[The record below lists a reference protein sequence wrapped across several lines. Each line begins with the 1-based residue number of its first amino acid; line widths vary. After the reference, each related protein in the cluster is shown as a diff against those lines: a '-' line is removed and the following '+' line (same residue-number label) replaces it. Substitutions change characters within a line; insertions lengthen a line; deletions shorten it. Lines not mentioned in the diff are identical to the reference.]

1 MLPGM
6 MATPVHTALLDA
18 TPPYRLAAS
27 LRALS
32 GFAPCAGDQHV
43 VGTGVRKAFLIPG
56 SQSAAVVRV
65 DPRPDQE
72 PGVAVAVSADRPLS
86 SDEAIGLERGV
97 ARWLGLPDDLRPF
110 LAIARDD
117 PPMAP
122 LLAAADGLHQVRFAS
137 LSEGACYFLLTH
149 RTSQAVAASRKR
161 RIATDLGAR
170 IRLDGTEYVVFPA
183 LTTLVAAGP
192 GVLARYAGGQRR
204 ADRLVSALHGLA
216 ALVAER
222 GEEWLH
228 DAPYQQVREALL
240 AIPGIGPFTA
250 YAILLRVLGRPD
262 GVPLEMVQFADVV
275 AQVYGAGTPVDTVRE
290 RYGPYVGWWSYLART
305 ALAWTDVPTSH
316 SSTSR
321 RRVA

>member
-1 MLPGM
+1 MT
-6 MATPVHTALLDA
+6 ATPRHTALLDA

-32 GFAPCAGDQHV
+32 GFAPCVADQCV
-43 VGTGVRKAFLIPG
+43 VGTGVRKAFLVPG
-56 SQSAAVVRV
+56 SGSAVVVRV
-65 DPRPDQE
+65 GPRPDQE
-72 PGVAVAVSADRPLS
+72 PGVAVGVYADQPLPT
-86 SDEAIGLERGV
+86 DEVTGLERAV
-97 ARWLGLPDDLRPF
+97 THWLGLSDDLRPF
-110 LAIARDD
+110 LAIASDD

-137 LSEGACYFLLTH
+137 LAEGACYFLLTH

-161 RIATDLGAR
+161 RIAADLGAR
-170 IRLDGTEYVVFPA
+170 IRLDGTEYVAFPA
-183 LTTLVAAGP
+183 LATLLTTEP
-192 GVLARYAGGQRR
+192 GVLARYAGGQQR
-204 ADRLVSALHGLA
+204 ADRLVGALHGLA

-228 DAPYQQVREALL
+228 EAPYQEVREALL

-262 GVPLEMVQFADVV
+262 GVPLDMVQFADVV
-275 AQVYGAGTPVDTVRE
+275 TRVYGPGTPVDTVRE
-290 RYGPYVGWWSYLART
+290 RYGHHVGWWSYLART
-305 ALAWTDVPTSH
+305 ALAWTGVPSTH
-316 SSTSR
+316 SAGR